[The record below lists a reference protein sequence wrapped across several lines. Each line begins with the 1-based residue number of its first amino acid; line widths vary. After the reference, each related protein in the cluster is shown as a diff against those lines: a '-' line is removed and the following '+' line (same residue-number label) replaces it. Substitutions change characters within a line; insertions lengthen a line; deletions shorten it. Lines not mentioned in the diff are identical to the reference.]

1 MNPFEQSARPLEQ
14 CLLDWRDMWPL
25 PYDKHSVDPYTRA
38 RVILMNSVE
47 FDNVAFSHQMARACA
62 DRDVRRALA
71 LMRRSEQQQ
80 QKVLAALKPANETQL
95 EHTIGYEQL
104 SVDLT
109 AHLALR
115 EMDDRVRDALHFA
128 LLEDLDHLYRFS
140 VFLDLETGVRAE
152 SIVGGYTEI
161 MPGRPTIA
169 HHRAPGDSIL
179 SPLGNDASLFSRMA
193 ALVISAAEQQAM
205 NYYMNV
211 CATYPN
217 DPGRAL
223 YREIGM
229 VEEEHVSRYESL
241 MDPSLSWAENLLM
254 RQYAECYLYWSMAR
268 TETDPTLRQTWK
280 RMTDLELSHLRL
292 AQTLLERLEGKTYD
306 EVVGDGVFPA
316 PIKLG
321 SNIGYVR
328 DVLGAGVNLTARGEG
343 YAPVESLA
351 ADADFFRYQ
360 ALVNADPQQ
369 VQSHGV
375 VQRYIDRFGEDYR
388 FEIAPSPVPALR
400 ERRKDNISLAR
411 QGPSSGC

>member
-80 QKVLAALKPANETQL
+80 QKLLAALKPANETQL

-161 MPGRPTIA
+161 MPGRPTISE
-169 HHRAPGDSIL
+169 HRFPHDDIRY
-179 SPLGNDASLFSRMA
+179 PIDASASL
-193 ALVISAAEQQAM
+193 LTKLNVNIITAAEQQT
-205 NYYMNV
+205 
-211 CATYPN
+211 CL
-217 DPGRAL
+217 L
-223 YREIGM
+223 YT
-229 VEEEHVSRYESL
+229 S
-241 MDPSLSWAENLLM
+241 
-254 RQYAECYLYWSMAR
+254 
-268 TETDPTLRQTWK
+268 
-280 RMTDLELSHLRL
+280 
-292 AQTLLERLEGKTYD
+292 
-306 EVVGDGVFPA
+306 
-316 PIKLG
+316 
-321 SNIGYVR
+321 
-328 DVLGAGVNLTARGEG
+328 
-343 YAPVESLA
+343 
-351 ADADFFRYQ
+351 
-360 ALVNADPQQ
+360 
-369 VQSHGV
+369 
-375 VQRYIDRFGEDYR
+375 
-388 FEIAPSPVPALR
+388 PSPR
-400 ERRKDNISLAR
+400 D
-411 QGPSSGC
+411 